1 MTLKINDLE
10 TKRFGIVCAGID
22 GMVSQMPDLAEL
34 NRQAQMQGVAMISVR
49 VDVSALDRVHA
60 LEADGYRLMDTLVYY
75 SGKLAPDRPA
85 LSLPEGVFFR
95 VATPQ
100 DAGAVGQ
107 LARVCF
113 ENYIGHYHSD
123 PRLDSKAA
131 DAAYVE
137 WAETSVRQAS
147 ARDPVFLVLHGDDIA
162 GFLTTKTRADGAREF
177 VLNGVAPEYQ
187 GRGLYAA
194 LLDAAARMIDVE
206 ARGQEPQALLSISTQ
221 INNYGVQRV
230 WARMGL
236 VHSQSFYTL
245 HKWFTL

>member
-1 MTLKINDLE
+1 MTLKINALE
-10 TKRFGIVCAGID
+10 TRRFGMVCAGID
-22 GMVSQMPDLAEL
+22 GMASQLPDLAEV

-49 VDVSALDRVHA
+49 VDVSALDRVHT

-75 SGKLAPDRPA
+75 NGNLAQDRPA
-85 LSLPEGVFFR
+85 LSLPTGISFR

-100 DAGAVGQ
+100 DAEAVGS
-107 LARVCF
+107 LARLCF
-113 ENYIGHYHSD
+113 KNYIGHYHSD

-131 DAAYVE
+131 DAAYAE
-137 WAETSVRQAS
+137 WAERSVRQVS
-147 ARDPVFLVLHGDDIA
+147 ARDPVFLVLQGDDIA
-162 GFLTTKTRADGAREF
+162 GFLTTRTRADDAHEF

-194 LLDAAARMIDVE
+194 LLNAAARMIDAE
-206 ARGQEPQALLSISTQ
+206 AQGQEPQALLSISTQ

-236 VHSQSFYTL
+236 VHSQSFYTF